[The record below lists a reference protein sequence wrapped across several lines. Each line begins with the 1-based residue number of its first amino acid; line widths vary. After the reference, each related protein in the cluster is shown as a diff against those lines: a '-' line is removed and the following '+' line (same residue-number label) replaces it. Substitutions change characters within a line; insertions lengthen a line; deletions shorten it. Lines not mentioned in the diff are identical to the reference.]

1 MLTRPSLLALITV
14 MSAGAALAGHWI
26 TPDWPGGKEPQFKPV
41 PFCWELV
48 RNGPIVYR
56 TVVEVPENCDR
67 ATCLL
72 RTSGYVYVYVDGKQV
87 YAWTPKRGDRRR
99 NIPPVEADP
108 NRVHEVDLSHILV
121 PGKHVLAASAPAAG
135 FVLDGGLYAG
145 TKRLTPLA
153 TDGKWNVRKF
163 PPTTILEDEPYL
175 YLEHKG
181 RDAPVES
188 GEKWKADED
197 TLAKAYYDATVRRLR
212 QRLDKTVWEH
222 ELLARK
228 GIYVVRGTAY
238 GWSGPG
244 RLSDGPHK
252 WIQAAENHE
261 RDAEQQ
267 LAAVERKDIEDS
279 RALGRSIESVRATRR
294 AIERFA
300 EDATFATDNAFL
312 EDEYAALRLAERAL
326 GSSLPGLPSL
336 KIEFGRPAAH
346 FPGEARQ
353 NLEKAAGHPLPHLNE
368 SRYDRLGWINHPG
381 LTDSCL
387 GKWGI
392 RINPVTGP
400 TTVRGPRRWRFALD
414 PNDTGLAER
423 RHTIG
428 YNIEN
433 QWPQVPMG
441 RPWNQ
446 DKRFSGY
453 KGVAWYRGRLHIPG
467 EWAGESIVL
476 TVPIAGKERIWL
488 NNAEI
493 TDRGSGSGRRT
504 YTIPPDLI
512 AFGGENVLALR
523 IESRDEKRRG
533 ITGTVEAACPAL
545 DVDAAKQTPAVDV
558 LATPLSPCVVLTPKT
573 DTLEIH
579 HAGKA
584 RLLLPGSG
592 RPVIKAD
599 GYESK
604 GGRLFAGNWVLVW
617 PTANAR
623 ATRLRPIL
631 LVFEKSPRRIVCEP
645 GATRVVLPEAG
656 CRVIGVRPWVKGAP
670 PSPEDPQSGMAILK
684 AAAFWSRAALAVPLN
699 YMSVTRVAKPGEPW
713 ENISID
719 KVPRGPVLHHT
730 VIYDYLQTQDEWGTK
745 PLKIAPVPAFCS
757 FAIDTNF
764 RGLVIDER
772 ERIETLQDG
781 GLLAPYRGITDADR
795 VSYSYPVEPY
805 PRFAGFTSWMFS
817 PVDTGVPGNQ
827 REMEAIASTGANSYR
842 PQHNWSDHLPPKSM
856 WPPEEKRTRLQIMA
870 DFCNAV
876 GANYMNNI
884 DETLGQKPE
893 AVTGDYAAFMEKV
906 CVHYEKIAGQLG
918 DRPFW
923 AVAYDLINEA
933 FHHKHEQ
940 YNPALRRLIGRV
952 RKIDRRHLCY
962 VEPCESWGAIQELAL
977 IEPTG
982 DPLTVHS
989 FHDYNFRLHKADQ
1002 RWPTLE
1008 KDITTIYRMWLPAF
1022 VYAVRHGVCMH
1033 CGEFGGFAAATNE
1046 SRAQTILM
1054 NDFFRIFDQFGMH
1067 HHYYSGR
1074 GIFDSQIGGR
1084 RADGALQPSNVV
1096 RAYRKYFARP
1106 DFNLYYTKWPGHPVP
1121 TK

>member
-1 MLTRPSLLALITV
+1 MLTRPSLFTLIAL
-14 MSAGAALAGHWI
+14 MSTTPALAGHWI
-26 TPDWPGGKEPQFKPV
+26 TPDWPGGKEPQFAPV

-56 TVVEVPENCDR
+56 TVIEAPPNCDR
-67 ATCLL
+67 ATVLL
-72 RTSGYVYVYVDGKQV
+72 RTSGYVYVYVDGKQI

-99 NIPPVEADP
+99 NIPPVQADP

-135 FVLDGGLYAG
+135 FVLDGGLYKG
-145 TKRLTPLA
+145 VQRLAPLA
-153 TDGKWNVRKF
+153 TDGTWTVRKF
-163 PPTTILEDEPYL
+163 RPTTILEDQSYL
-175 YLEHKG
+175 CLSHKG
-181 RDAPVES
+181 KVAPAKTGDAWTADKEAL
-188 GEKWKADED
+188 WKTHDSER
-197 TLAKAYYDATVRRLR
+197 AKRVVQACKHAIWRL
-212 QRLDKTVWEH
+212 K
-222 ELLARK
+222 LLTRK
-228 GIYVVRGTAY
+228 GIYIIDDVAY
-238 GWSGPG
+238 GWGSPNRLYPQIIGP
-244 RLSDGPHK
+244 
-252 WIQAAENHE
+252 
-261 RDAEQQ
+261 
-267 LAAVERKDIEDS
+267 AVEALEHDGSRTAGWLTTEAEKAS
-279 RALGRSIESVRATRR
+279 RAAMRADETNALKLLTKAVPGPWPERITSNSVEHKMLRKQIEQKVA
-294 AIERFA
+294 
-300 EDATFATDNAFL
+300 
-312 EDEYAALRLAERAL
+312 
-326 GSSLPGLPSL
+326 
-336 KIEFGRPAAH
+336 
-346 FPGEARQ
+346 
-353 NLEKAAGHPLPHLNE
+353 HPLNHLNE
-368 SRYDRLGWINHPG
+368 SRYDRLGWINHPE
-381 LTDSCL
+381 LTDSHT

-400 TTVRGPRRWRFALD
+400 TKITGPRRWRFSLD
-414 PNDTGLAER
+414 PKNTGLKEL

-446 DKRFSGY
+446 DSRFSGY
-453 KGVAWYRGRLHIPG
+453 KGVAWYRGRLHVPG

-476 TVPIAGKERIWL
+476 TAPIAGKERIWL

-493 TDRGSGSGRRT
+493 TDRGSGQGRRT
-504 YTIPPDLI
+504 YTIPADLI

-533 ITGTVEAACPAL
+533 ITGTVEAACPTL
-545 DVDAAKQTPAVDV
+545 DSDAAKKTPAVDV
-558 LATPLSPCVVLTPKT
+558 LATPLSPCVALTPKT

-592 RPVIKAD
+592 RPVIPAD

-631 LVFEKSPRRIVCEP
+631 LVFEKSPRRIVCEV

-656 CRVIGVRPWVKGAP
+656 CRVIAVRPWVKGAP

-719 KVPRGPVLHHT
+719 NVPAGPVLHHT
-730 VIYDYLQTQDEWGTK
+730 VIYDFLETVDEWGTK

-757 FAIDTNF
+757 FAIDTHF

-842 PQHNWSDHLPPKSM
+842 PQHNWSDHLPPKRM
-856 WPPEEKRTRLQIMA
+856 WPPGEKRTRLAIMA

-906 CVHYEKIAGQLG
+906 CVHYEKVARQLG

-933 FHHKHEQ
+933 FHHKHEA

-989 FHDYNFRLHKADQ
+989 FHDYNFRLHKAED

-1008 KDITTIYRMWLPAF
+1008 KDITDIYRMWLPAF

-1033 CGEFGGFAAATNE
+1033 CGEFGGFAAAT
-1046 SRAQTILM
+1046 SDSPAQTILM

-1067 HHYYSGR
+1067 HHYYTGR

-1096 RAYRKYFARP
+1096 RAYRKYFARK
-1106 DFNLYYTKWPGHPVP
+1106 DFNLYYKKWAGHPVP
-1121 TK
+1121 VK